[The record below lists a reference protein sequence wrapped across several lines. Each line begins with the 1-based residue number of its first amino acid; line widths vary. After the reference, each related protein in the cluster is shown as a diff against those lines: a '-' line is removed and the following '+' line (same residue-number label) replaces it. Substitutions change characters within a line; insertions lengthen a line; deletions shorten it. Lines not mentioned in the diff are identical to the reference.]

1 MLESLKINPSELLK
15 QTQDAKLALARIKG
29 DRDSILRRQNLAE
42 SEIETLKKEQVE
54 LLKAKAVLDDLVKS
68 FIGFQLER
76 IKEYVGFG
84 LKTVI
89 PDQELDFE
97 CEVSTKMNKPWVEFL
112 TINSDG
118 ISANAL
124 DGFGGSVA
132 QIESLILR
140 VLAILQ
146 LKLYPLIVLDES
158 LNAVSEEYLPN
169 LSHLLRELSKQLG
182 VKILLVTHNKEIL
195 YSATRIYKASEK
207 HGSLHIEEVHER

>member
-1 MLESLKINPSELLK
+1 MIPSELLK
-15 QTQDAKLALARIKG
+15 QSQDAKLVLARIKG
-29 DRDSILRRQNLAE
+29 DRDSLARRKTLAE
-42 SEIETLKKEQVE
+42 AEIDTYKNEQLE
-54 LLKAKAVLDDLVKS
+54 LMKTKAVLDDLVRS
-68 FIGFQLER
+68 FIGFQLDR
-76 IKEYVGFG
+76 IKEYVGYG

-97 CEVSTKMNKPWVEFL
+97 CEITTKMNKPWVEFL
-112 TINSDG
+112 TVNSEG

-169 LSHLLRELSKQLG
+169 LSHLLSELSKQLG

-195 YSATRIYKASEK
+195 TSATRIYKASEK
-207 HGSLHIEEVHER
+207 NGSLHIEEVKDR

>member
-1 MLESLKINPSELLK
+1 MLESIQSPNDLLK
-15 QTQDAKLALARIKG
+15 EIQDAKISLARLKG
-29 DRDSILRRQNLAE
+29 DRDSLLRRKVSAD
-42 SEIETLKKEQVE
+42 SEIETYKKEQLE

-68 FIGFQLER
+68 FIGFQLDR
-76 IKEYVGFG
+76 IKQYVGFG

-89 PDQELDFE
+89 PDQDLDFE
-97 CEVSTKMNKPWVEFL
+97 CEITTKMNKPWVEFL
-112 TINSDG
+112 TVNADG

-124 DGFGGSVA
+124 EGFGGSVA

-146 LKLYPLIVLDES
+146 LKLYPLIILDES

-169 LSHLLRELSKQLG
+169 LSYLLRELSKQLG

-195 YSATRIYKASEK
+195 HSATRIYKASER
-207 HGSLHIEEVHER
+207 HGSLHIEEVQDR

>member
-1 MLESLKINPSELLK
+1 MISSELLK
-15 QTQDAKLALARIKG
+15 QSQEAKVALARIKG
-29 DRDSILRRQNLAE
+29 DRDSLVRRRNAAE
-42 SEIETLKKEQVE
+42 AETETYKKEQLE
-54 LLKAKAVLDDLVKS
+54 LIKTKAVLDDLVRS

-76 IKEYVGFG
+76 IKEYVGYG

-97 CEVSTKMNKPWVEFL
+97 CEITTKMNKPWVEFL
-112 TINSDG
+112 TVNADG

-146 LKLYPLIVLDES
+146 LRLYPLIVLDES

-169 LSHLLRELSKQLG
+169 LSHLLSELSKQLG

-195 YSATRIYKASEK
+195 HSATRIYKAGERN
-207 HGSLHIEEVHER
+207 GSLHIEEIHER

>member
-1 MLESLKINPSELLK
+1 MLECIQSPNDLLK
-15 QTQDAKLALARIKG
+15 EIQDAKIALARLKG
-29 DRDSILRRQNLAE
+29 DRDSLLRRQVSAD
-42 SEIETLKKEQVE
+42 SEIETYKKEQLE
-54 LLKAKAVLDDLVKS
+54 LLKTKAVLDDLVKS
-68 FIGFQLER
+68 FIGFQLDR

-97 CEVSTKMNKPWVEFL
+97 CEITTKMNKPWVEFL
-112 TINSDG
+112 TVNSDG

-124 DGFGGSVA
+124 EGFGGSVA

-146 LKLYPLIVLDES
+146 LKLYPLIILDES

-169 LSHLLRELSKQLG
+169 LSYLLKELSKQLG

-195 YSATRIYKASEK
+195 HSATRIYKASER
-207 HGSLHIEEVHER
+207 HGSLHIEEVQDR